1 MIKKVS
7 RGKKEKKNKQ
17 ISATT
22 FDQPLLVAAEMN
34 LLEPIKRFLEQM
46 LKWIIEW
53 TKGRN

>member
-7 RGKKEKKNKQ
+7 RGKKEKTNKQ

-22 FDQPLLVAAEMN
+22 FDQPLLVTAEMN

-46 LKWIIEW
+46 LK
-53 TKGRN
+53 